1 MQMEQPDS
9 KLALLKDRME
19 ILDSMQRRQMQELQE
34 AMRSAGAKNYD
45 NKLDSELWPWPFNI

>member
-45 NKLDSELWPWPFNI
+45 NKLDSEL